1 MYNDRHM
8 PGSPTRALV
17 TGGGGFI
24 GRAIVAR
31 LLARGST
38 VRVIGRR
45 AYPDLERMGVEV
57 VRGDIADPA
66 AAARACDSIDAVHHV
81 AACVEL
87 FHDRD
92 ELLRTNVE
100 GTRNLLASATTSGV
114 SRFVFTSS
122 ASVVFGDHDQEG
134 IDESVPYPARFS
146 SPYAETKAMAERLVL
161 EADGAA
167 GMRTVALR
175 PHLVWGPGDTHFIPT
190 LLERA
195 RAGRLVRVGDGVNKV
210 DVTFIDNIA
219 EAHLLAE
226 EKLGDS
232 GSAAAGRAFFI
243 SQGEPVNAWSF
254 IGELVTRFGYAP
266 PRRAISYR
274 TARAIGASCELAWRV
289 LRRPGLPPMTRFLA
303 AQMAKSHYFDLTAA
317 RQVLGYRP
325 PVSTAE
331 GLDRLIAERRV
342 A

>member
-1 MYNDRHM
+1 M
-8 PGSPTRALV
+8 PGFPARALV

-24 GRAIVAR
+24 GRAIVGR

-38 VRVIGRR
+38 VRVLGRG
-45 AYPDLERMGVEV
+45 AYPDLESRGVEV
-57 VRGDIADPA
+57 VRGDIADA
-66 AAARACDSIDAVHHV
+66 AVAGRACNEVDVVHHV

-87 FHDRD
+87 FHDRE
-92 ELLRTNVE
+92 ELVRTNVE
-100 GTRNLLASATTSGV
+100 GTRNLLAAAASHGV
-114 SRFVFTSS
+114 RRFVFTSS

-134 IDESVPYPARFS
+134 IDETAPYPARFS

-161 EADGAA
+161 DANDRGEL
-167 GMRTVALR
+167 RTVALR

-195 RAGRLVRVGDGVNKV
+195 RAGRLVRVGKGENKV
-210 DVTFIDNIA
+210 DITYIDNIA

-226 EKLGDS
+226 EKLGNS
-232 GSAAAGRAFFI
+232 GAGAAGRAFFI
-243 SQGEPVNAWSF
+243 SQGEAVNAWDF
-254 IGELVTRFGYAP
+254 IAELVTRFGFTP
-266 PRRAISYR
+266 PRRAVSYR
-274 TARAIGASCELAWRV
+274 TARAIGASCELLWRV

-317 RQVLGYRP
+317 RETLGYRP
-325 PVSTAE
+325 LVTTAE
-331 GLDRLIAERRV
+331 GLDRLIAEQKV